1 MFEGSFYFKDL
12 DEVKIELQELNGIN
26 FYILKKC
33 SQILNSLDSKYAT
46 DVEKLKLQ
54 SLKLKY
60 QKLKR
65 ADKIYKEI
73 NKDLGNDEA
82 KFLSKNSKATLKELQ
97 NFLVDLG
104 ELWVFD
110 IQNSLKMRKINLEK
124 IKDILRSQK
133 QIIYRH
139 ITSKDKQERK
149 NLYKQFLKNESELHK
164 TYSELGSNFLRQYN
178 LDCDKHTKRSVWSDV
193 LCIINLIV
201 TNLKT
206 TFWLCVF
213 FGACFCIPYFLN
225 INQVLQTNL
234 NNIVY
239 LLFGV
244 SILAFL
250 YICII
255 ILFLMSYS
263 YAIFKNNI
271 KHKFTNFIFW
281 IMQIYM
287 FIILILP
294 FIYDFKILKKI
305 FDILL
310 NNLNLALCGYFL
322 LFVGYF
328 GFGFYKNKNYK
339 DVINW
344 ITLFFA
350 GLFDILFIEF
360 VYTKYEGISFIWLL
374 YAFYFFIFIKTIAFL
389 KSFEYK
395 IIFYFAM
402 PLAVMIVPILSPYF
416 VKIIKLANYTE
427 DFTIK
432 NEFTPKDIL
441 NLPNCFEGYSLTCID
456 DNLSDSNRT
465 KINNLIVEVESK
477 DRYYF
482 KARAENYFFY
492 PNDKKRYFEKV
503 IKNSCENNNSAP
515 CYEQNATHITIKNYE
530 KLFNGYEKERGKLF
544 VKKFKIHKKNIEN

>member
-26 FYILKKC
+26 FDTLEKC
-33 SQILNSLDSKYAT
+33 SQILDSLDGCYINNI
-46 DVEKLKLQ
+46 ERLKLQ

-149 NLYKQFLKNESELHK
+149 NLYKQFLKNESKLHK

-178 LDCDKHTKRSVWSDV
+178 LSFDKHTANSILNDFLWTIKLVT
-193 LCIINLIV
+193 

-206 TFWLCVF
+206 AFWLCVF
-213 FGACFCIPYFLN
+213 FGACFCAPYFIN
-225 INQVLQTNL
+225 ISKFPQINL
-234 NNIVY
+234 NDIAY

-244 SILAFL
+244 SISVFS
-250 YICII
+250 YIATI
-255 ILFLMSYS
+255 ILFLMAYS
-263 YAIFKNNI
+263 YAIFKNNT
-271 KHKFTNFIFW
+271 KSKFANCIFW
-281 IMQIYM
+281 IMQINM
-287 FIILILP
+287 VAILLLP
-294 FIYDFKILKKI
+294 FIYKFNYFKNISDFVLRNFNYFFIGYILFFI
-305 FDILL
+305 
-310 NNLNLALCGYFL
+310 
-322 LFVGYF
+322 GYF
-328 GFGFYKNKNYK
+328 GFGIYKNKNHK
-339 DVINW
+339 DIINLFAW
-344 ITLFFA
+344 FFA
-350 GLFDILFIEF
+350 LIFDILFIEF
-360 VYTKYEGISFIWLL
+360 VYARHEDIGVIWLL
-374 YAFYFFIFIKTIAFL
+374 FAFYFFLLVKIVAFA

-395 IIFYFAM
+395 IIFCFAT
-402 PLAVMIVPILSPYF
+402 PLALLVIPLLSSDF
-416 VKIIKLANYTE
+416 VRIIKLGNYKD
-427 DFTIK
+427 DFTIRT
-432 NEFTPKDIL
+432 EFTPKDIL

-456 DNLSDSNRT
+456 GNLSDSNRT
-465 KINNLIVEVESK
+465 KINNLIVEVKFE

-482 KARAENYFFY
+482 KARVENYFLY

-530 KLFNGYEKERGKLF
+530 KLFSETKKERENLF
-544 VKKFKIHKKNIEN
+544 VRKFKIHKKNIEN

>member
-1 MFEGSFYFKDL
+1 M
-12 DEVKIELQELNGIN
+12 
-26 FYILKKC
+26 
-33 SQILNSLDSKYAT
+33 
-46 DVEKLKLQ
+46 
-54 SLKLKY
+54 
-60 QKLKR
+60 
-65 ADKIYKEI
+65 
-73 NKDLGNDEA
+73 
-82 KFLSKNSKATLKELQ
+82 
-97 NFLVDLG
+97 
-104 ELWVFD
+104 
-110 IQNSLKMRKINLEK
+110 EK

-530 KLFNGYEKERGKLF
+530 KLFSETKKERENLF
-544 VKKFKIHKKNIEN
+544 VRKFKIHKKNIEN